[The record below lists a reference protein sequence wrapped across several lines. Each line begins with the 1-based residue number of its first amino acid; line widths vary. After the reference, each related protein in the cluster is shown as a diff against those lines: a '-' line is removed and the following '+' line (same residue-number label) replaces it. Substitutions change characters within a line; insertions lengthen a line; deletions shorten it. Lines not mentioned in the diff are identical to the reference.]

1 MWNSLPSSVVSSK
14 TIEESM
20 AQIEI
25 IGSEACVYAC
35 LCSASCK

>member
-14 TIEESM
+14 TIEDIK

-25 IGSEACVYAC
+25 IGSVVCVLAC
-35 LCSASCK
+35 LCTASCK